1 MEEKTEDRGEW
12 LPAQVRAVR
21 ERMDAAARAAG
32 RDPGEIVLL
41 AATKYADAD
50 QITRLYTQ
58 CGVTDFGENRVQ
70 QLLEKWDRLPAGI
83 RMHFIGT
90 LQTNKVRHIV
100 DKVCMIHSV
109 DSVALAREIDKQAG
123 KIGKRMDILVEINC
137 AREPSKGGVLPEDA
151 AAFCSE
157 IVRFP
162 HLCLRGFMTMAP
174 KGTSEADYRKYFG
187 ETFALGLD
195 IWHKTLHN
203 IDGAVFSMGMSD
215 SFEAAIAEGAT
226 LVRVGSALFRTPSE
240 VAENGIYGKNQGTNI
255 NGGSV

>member
-90 LQTNKVRHIV
+90 LQTNKVRYIV

-174 KGTSEADYRKYFG
+174 KGAGEADYRKYFG
-187 ETFALGLD
+187 ET
-195 IWHKTLHN
+195 
-203 IDGAVFSMGMSD
+203 
-215 SFEAAIAEGAT
+215 
-226 LVRVGSALFRTPSE
+226 
-240 VAENGIYGKNQGTNI
+240 
-255 NGGSV
+255 